1 MLKRK
6 SDFLTFCDGWGTSY
20 EVVDRRLKRVKQNII
35 HFADQ
40 TVGERRYWDAYVAGT
55 QIQKA
60 VLVPYQADVD
70 RGDVFVI
77 EGDQYEVVQKDYRGN
92 TMPQAWLL
100 SLQSATVKYRGC
112 DGN

>member
-1 MLKRK
+1 MLKHNV
-6 SDFLTFCDGWGTSY
+6 DFLTFCDGWGTSY
-20 EVVDRRLKRVKQNII
+20 EVTDRRLKRVKQEVI
-35 HFADQ
+35 HFTDQ
-40 TVGERRYWDAYVAGT
+40 AVGERRYWDAYVAGT
-55 QIQKA
+55 QIQKT
-60 VLVPYQADVD
+60 VLVPYQSDVD

-77 EGDQYEVVQKDYRGN
+77 EGSQYEVVQKDYRGN